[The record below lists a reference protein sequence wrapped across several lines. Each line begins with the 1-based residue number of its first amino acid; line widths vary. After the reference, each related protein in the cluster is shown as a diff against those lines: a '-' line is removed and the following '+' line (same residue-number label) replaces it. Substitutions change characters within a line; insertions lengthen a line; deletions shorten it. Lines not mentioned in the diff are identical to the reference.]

1 MKKISK
7 VWLVLLSALLLVM
20 SVGCQDVRAQFDK
33 FIQAEFVNAMESDY
47 MTAHIYLEHPENFG
61 VDMSK
66 IGVNLGIRPDMEA
79 KKEYYRTVKERY
91 QEFKTFNR
99 KQLTDDQ
106 KDTYDIYDFVTS
118 LELQLNEEK
127 FDYYQPLF
135 QSMSG
140 VHTQLPTLLSDWI
153 IRNEQD
159 VQDLIDLVE
168 DIRPYVASA
177 LEYTKKQEELGLL
190 MLDLQSVI
198 DYCDSIVQ
206 SGENSAVLSSMNQ
219 SIDALSLPA
228 VKSEEY
234 KRQLK
239 AAFADSLIPAYEE
252 IRNAMQIF
260 LNGNNNE
267 EGLAQFPEGKEY
279 FALLLQNNCGT
290 NKSVEEIRAMMK
302 ERLNGHLSNL
312 FRVMMVNPD
321 FAEMLTGAQQP
332 KTGFTSYTGMLDGI
346 QQKMFQDFPQ
356 VSQLEYDIMDIH
368 EEITSA
374 GVAAYFNIPALDGTT
389 RKQLR
394 VNPVGVDLSSVNT
407 YGTVAHEGFPGHMYQ
422 IAYMYE
428 NLDSPYRKTVNG
440 LLAYTEGY
448 AVYAQYEA
456 QKYLK
461 NMDQN
466 LLEAIREQ
474 ELAINC
480 MMILADIGVHYD
492 GWSVAEFTDFFSAQG
507 AEFTEGGAE
516 LQYRQ
521 IQANPCAFEPYYVGY
536 EEIAEMKKEAQKALG
551 SGFNNMEFNKAL
563 LKSGKAPFSV
573 VRKNIEVYTGKGRS

>member
-33 FIQAEFVNAMESDY
+33 FIQAEFVNTMESDY

-66 IGVNLGIRPDMEA
+66 TGINLGIRPDMEA

-140 VHTQLPTLLSDWI
+140 VHMQLPTILSDWV

-159 VQDLIDLVE
+159 VQDLIDLVK

-228 VKSEEY
+228 EKSEAY

-239 AAFADSLIPAYEE
+239 AAFSDSLLPAYEE

-267 EGLAQFPEGKEY
+267 EGLARFPEGKEY

-290 NKSVEEIRAMMK
+290 NKSVEEIRTMMK

-368 EEITSA
+368 EEITSEA
-374 GVAAYFNIPALDGTT
+374 SPRILIFRRWTEQRENSFGSILWEWTYH
-389 RKQLR
+389 
-394 VNPVGVDLSSVNT
+394 LSS
-407 YGTVAHEGFPGHMYQ
+407 HMVQLLTRDSRVICIRLPICMKIWILLTAKRLMDYWPIQ
-422 IAYMYE
+422 RAMRSMPNMRLRDIWKIWIRICLKQSE
-428 NLDSPYRKTVNG
+428 N
-440 LLAYTEGY
+440 
-448 AVYAQYEA
+448 
-456 QKYLK
+456 
-461 NMDQN
+461 
-466 LLEAIREQ
+466 
-474 ELAINC
+474 
-480 MMILADIGVHYD
+480 
-492 GWSVAEFTDFFSAQG
+492 
-507 AEFTEGGAE
+507 
-516 LQYRQ
+516 
-521 IQANPCAFEPYYVGY
+521 
-536 EEIAEMKKEAQKALG
+536 
-551 SGFNNMEFNKAL
+551 
-563 LKSGKAPFSV
+563 
-573 VRKNIEVYTGKGRS
+573 RSWP